1 MDAASSGERAHS
13 AAGDEAATIVAM
25 AVPHDPA
32 PITATRSFMVPRAY
46 GCRSGRPYTGAVRS
60 TAMASLGP
68 EVVLIPVKA
77 FAQAKRRLGGAMG
90 DRERVRLV
98 RAMAGHV
105 VAASTPLPSPSCAT
119 TRTWRHGRRAS
130 ERPWCGRPVRDST
143 VRCAPESP
151 ALADTGTK
159 WVTVAHGDLPRARGL
174 GTLEHFAG
182 VTLVP
187 DRRDDG
193 TNVLRLPA
201 RHEFHFAYGPSSFRA
216 HRAEAVRLGLPVRV
230 LRVPDLAYDVDWPDD
245 VAELARR

>member
-1 MDAASSGERAHS
+1 M
-13 AAGDEAATIVAM
+13 VAM

-46 GCRSGRPYTGAVRS
+46 GCAFAHPYTGTVRS
-60 TAMASLGP
+60 TATASLGP

-77 FAQAKRRLGGAMG
+77 FAQAKRRLGGSMDDG
-90 DRERVRLV
+90 ERVRLV

-105 VAASTPLPSPSCAT
+105 VAASAPLPVAVVCDDEDVASWAEGLGAVVVWTPGQGLNGAVRAGV
-119 TRTWRHGRRAS
+119 TR
-130 ERPWCGRPVRDST
+130 
-143 VRCAPESP
+143 
-151 ALADTGTK
+151 LAETGTE

-193 TNVLRLPA
+193 TNVLRVPAARRLPLLPTA
-201 RHEFHFAYGPSSFRA
+201 RARSGPTAPR
-216 HRAEAVRLGLPVRV
+216 RLRLGLPVRV
-230 LRVPDLAYDVDWPDD
+230 LRVPDLAYDVDWPSD